1 MKILKVDRTAS
12 GGIASGRAFVLEEQD
27 LSPDL
32 SAIAPEQAETEVQR
46 YTAAVDAVSADLAPL
61 AEKEEI
67 FAAHLELVQDEALR
81 MGVCEKIETGN
92 VNAEKALHDT
102 AEEYAAVFEMME
114 DEYMRERAADLK
126 DIRNRLMRKLKNLPE
141 TDLSGIREKV
151 ILVAKDLAP
160 SDTAKLDLNFVQGF
174 ITEGGGVTS
183 HVAIMAKNLGLP
195 ALVGVK
201 GVLEAADS
209 GDFIILDADEKTVYV
224 NPESEIAEEY
234 VKKQEEQAKR
244 KEELLKLRDLKAV
257 TTDGHEVEICANVG
271 NLDDIRNALKF
282 SIDGVGLFRSEFL
295 YMENDHFPT
304 EEEQFEVYKA
314 AAELLGGRELTIRT
328 LDIGGD
334 KGLSYFEFPKEE
346 NPFLGYRAIR
356 IGLDRTEI
364 LKTQLKA
371 LLRAGCYGR
380 IRIMYPMIISVEELR
395 SANSLLEECKNELRT
410 EGKAFAEK
418 PEVGIMIETPAAVMM
433 AEELG
438 AEADF
443 FSIGTNDLTQ
453 YFLAVDRGNEKIS
466 AMYNPFHPG
475 VLRAIARTIEA
486 GHAAGIKVG
495 MCGEFAGNPDA
506 VPILLGLGLDEFSM
520 SCGLHSGSEAEDP
533 PGRVSEVPAL
543 AERILKTK
551 TVPEVEQRIQEWH
564 QDNQTL

>member
-151 ILVAKDLAP
+151 ILVATDLAP

-334 KGLSYFEFPKEE
+334 KGLSYFEFPSL
-346 NPFLGYRAIR
+346 FLLSKYLSDRFWHLKAAVLGKRCISQRLLTAIAVFHHILPEYILDR
-356 IGLDRTEI
+356 EYMGQGLDSFCI
-364 LKTQLKA
+364 QLVQCINIIQH
-371 LLRAGCYGR
+371 LLHIC
-380 IRIMYPMIISVEELR
+380 P
-395 SANSLLEECKNELRT
+395 
-410 EGKAFAEK
+410 
-418 PEVGIMIETPAAVMM
+418 GI
-433 AEELG
+433 
-438 AEADF
+438 
-443 FSIGTNDLTQ
+443 
-453 YFLAVDRGNEKIS
+453 FLFL
-466 AMYNPFHPG
+466 P
-475 VLRAIARTIEA
+475 
-486 GHAAGIKVG
+486 
-495 MCGEFAGNPDA
+495 
-506 VPILLGLGLDEFSM
+506 
-520 SCGLHSGSEAEDP
+520 
-533 PGRVSEVPAL
+533 
-543 AERILKTK
+543 
-551 TVPEVEQRIQEWH
+551 
-564 QDNQTL
+564 